1 MQKQHPA
8 MRIKAENIFLTI
20 LIVLIAG
27 MNFKAL
33 KAQSLINYDTL
44 NRLKL
49 QTAVTISASEDYFP
63 GDFGKLLVDS
73 DGFIIAKDVAKT
85 TIEQFDPRGNHLA
98 TVARGG
104 PGPGEIHQ
112 SSSLLSITDDT
123 LIIDFYEAH
132 IHSLF
137 AKGPEGIYR
146 HVRSLSY
153 EDPRGGIMNI
163 YGSQSPDRFFL
174 ITFPFRELVRKGL
187 DGPEKIQLAVD
198 LVNKKRQI
206 IQDSLHLLNLP
217 TRFIDL
223 HGGNITRFSP
233 SPYQHRNF
241 LKVFNDR
248 SYLIARADSSSL
260 HFYNS
265 SHALVKKVSLQTT
278 RRPLKGEID
287 YSLYKGFRNKVR
299 EEMIS
304 RLPEYKPPFLD
315 IWVSDSYLWMKTDIN
330 RERKEFIVLNLE
342 GVPLGK
348 FYLKASQEIQK
359 AVDNRIYIT
368 DDETDS
374 GSAIIVYQVN
384 I

>member
-1 MQKQHPA
+1 
-8 MRIKAENIFLTI
+8 
-20 LIVLIAG
+20 
-27 MNFKAL
+27 
-33 KAQSLINYDTL
+33 
-44 NRLKL
+44 
-49 QTAVTISASEDYFP
+49 
-63 GDFGKLLVDS
+63 
-73 DGFIIAKDVAKT
+73 
-85 TIEQFDPRGNHLA
+85 
-98 TVARGG
+98 
-104 PGPGEIHQ
+104 
-112 SSSLLSITDDT
+112 
-123 LIIDFYEAH
+123 
-132 IHSLF
+132 
-137 AKGPEGIYR
+137 
-146 HVRSLSY
+146 
-153 EDPRGGIMNI
+153 MNI

-174 ITFPFRELVRKGL
+174 ITFPFRELVQKGL

-342 GVPLGK
+342 GEPLGK

-359 AVDNRIYIT
+359 AVGNRIYIT
-368 DDETDS
+368 DDDTDS